1 MKIIELIYVFT
12 KHKIDS
18 IYIHTNKVKNNYMKI
33 DKKKFNNNR
42 LTYSK
47 SIQKLII
54 NDKTIKKELKET
66 TNITPVKVPELTT
79 LVAGP

>member
-1 MKIIELIYVFT
+1 
-12 KHKIDS
+12 
-18 IYIHTNKVKNNYMKI
+18 MKI

-42 LTYSK
+42 FTYSK

-66 TNITPVKVPELTT
+66 TNIKPVKVPELIF
-79 LVAGP
+79 

>member
-1 MKIIELIYVFT
+1 MTL
-12 KHKIDS
+12 
-18 IYIHTNKVKNNYMKI
+18 YIHTNKLKNNNMKI

-54 NDKTIKKELKET
+54 NEKTIKKELKET
-66 TNITPVKVPELTT
+66 TNITPVKVPELIF
-79 LVAGP
+79 

>member
-1 MKIIELIYVFT
+1 MTL
-12 KHKIDS
+12 
-18 IYIHTNKVKNNYMKI
+18 YIHTNKLKNNNMKI

-42 LTYSK
+42 FTYSK

-66 TNITPVKVPELTT
+66 TNIKPVQVPELIF
-79 LVAGP
+79 

>member
-1 MKIIELIYVFT
+1 
-12 KHKIDS
+12 
-18 IYIHTNKVKNNYMKI
+18 MKI

-54 NDKTIKKELKET
+54 NEKNIKKELKET
-66 TNITPVKVPELTT
+66 TNITPVKVIELIF
-79 LVAGP
+79 

>member
-1 MKIIELIYVFT
+1 
-12 KHKIDS
+12 
-18 IYIHTNKVKNNYMKI
+18 MKI

-54 NDKTIKKELKET
+54 NEKTIKKELKET
-66 TNITPVKVPELTT
+66 TNITPVKVPELIF
-79 LVAGP
+79 